1 MRRIHSAVLIA
12 LACASPLAAQQLPDT
27 VALDSLTVTVL
38 RGTVDP
44 RLSPYALTVLGGP
57 ELARGRTPTFFEDAL
72 EAIPGVQ
79 LQNRF
84 NFAQGERLAV
94 RGYGGRAQ
102 FGVRGVKVLIDGVPA
117 TLPDGQTNMDVID
130 LASVGR
136 VEILRGAGSALY
148 GNAAGGVLSFTSRAP
163 ALEAVRPEARAAVGS
178 HGLRTADA
186 SVSGTVGRAGYLVSA
201 GRMDWTGFRPLPRD
215 PPVDSTYGRADRT
228 VVNARLVVP
237 VGTGALRL
245 TALGMDQ
252 FGENPGALTPAI
264 FGTGTN
270 PAVANNVR
278 QRTGE
283 GSSQGQLGASWTGRV
298 RSLDA
303 ETSGWVLHRSTE
315 GPIPATILDLS
326 RNGFGAR
333 VLVRRGGAGARWSW
347 DLGGSVERQRDDRR
361 NFVNDLGNRGVL
373 TLSQVETVT
382 ALGLFAQARVRAAE
396 GLHALAALRGDLFRF
411 RADDRYTTVTDPD
424 DSGTRTMRGVSPS
437 AGLLW
442 EALPERVAL
451 FANVA
456 TSLETPTTTELVNRP
471 EGAGG
476 FNPVLE
482 PTRGVGGEIGVRGAP
497 AAWLR
502 YEVAAYRV
510 HLRDELVPF
519 EVPQTPGRTFY
530 RNAGSSRHTGVEAMV
545 DLRPVPFARLRVSH
559 SRLRARFRDYAVG
572 ANDLSGNRIP
582 GLAPSRWEAV
592 FGLDGGPAY
601 LELSAERVDSIPV
614 NDANTT
620 LTPSH
625 TVLDLRGGL
634 DLQIAGLA
642 LAPFAAVSNLT
653 DERYVS
659 SVVVNAFGNRYFEP
673 GPGRWYQV
681 GLRAGWARR

>member
-1 MRRIHSAVLIA
+1 MRRLLLLL
-12 LACASPLAAQQLPDT
+12 LACAGPLAAQQLPDT
-27 VALDSLTVTVL
+27 IALDSITVTVL

-44 RLSPYALTVLGGP
+44 RLSPYALTVLGNA
-57 ELARGRTPTFFEDAL
+57 ELSRGRSPTFFEDAL

-102 FGVRGVKVLIDGVPA
+102 FGVRGVKVLIDGIPA

-163 ALEAVRPEARAAVGS
+163 APETARPEARAAAGS

-186 SVSGTVGRAGYLVSA
+186 SVSGTVGRTGYLVSA
-201 GRMDWTGFRPLPRD
+201 GRMDWTGFRPRPTD
-215 PPVDSTYGRADRT
+215 PTADSTYGAADRT
-228 VVNARLVVP
+228 VVNARLIVP
-237 VGTGALRL
+237 VGPGALRV

-252 FGENPGALTPAI
+252 FGENPGALTPAL
-264 FGTGTN
+264 FETGTSV
-270 PAVANNVR
+270 AVANNVR

-283 GSSQGQLGASWTGRV
+283 GSSQGQLGASWNGRV
-298 RSLDA
+298 GSLDTEA
-303 ETSGWVLHRSTE
+303 SGWVLHRSTE
-315 GPIPATILDLS
+315 GPIPASILDLS
-326 RNGFGAR
+326 RNGFGLR
-333 VLVRRGGAGARWSW
+333 GLVRAPGSGSDARWSW
-347 DLGGSVERQRDDRR
+347 DVGGSVERQRDDRK
-361 NFVNDLGNRGVL
+361 NFVNDLGSPGAL
-373 TLSQVETVT
+373 TLSQLETVT
-382 ALGLFAQARVRAAE
+382 ALGVFAQLRVRALDR
-396 GLHALAALRGDLFRF
+396 LHGLAALRGDFFRF
-411 RADDRYTTVTDPD
+411 RADDRFTTAADPD

-437 AGLLW
+437 VGLLF
-442 EALPERVAL
+442 EAVPERAAL

-471 EGAGG
+471 TGAGG
-476 FNPVLE
+476 FNPELE
-482 PTRGVGGEIGVRGAP
+482 PTRGVSGEIGVRGALG
-497 AAWLR
+497 ARLR

-519 EVPQTPGRTFY
+519 ELSQPAGRTFY
-530 RNAGSSRHTGVEAMV
+530 RNAGSSRHKGVEAMV
-545 DLRPVPFARLRVSH
+545 DLRPVDGVRVRVSH
-559 SRLRARFRDYAVG
+559 SRLAARFREYVVG
-572 ANDLSGNRIP
+572 TADRSGNRIP
-582 GLAPSRWEAV
+582 GLAPSRWEGV
-592 FGLDGGPAY
+592 LTLERGPAF
-601 LELSAERVDSIPV
+601 LELSGERMDSIAV
-614 NDANTT
+614 NDANTVS
-620 LTPSH
+620 TPSYS
-625 TVLDLRGGL
+625 VLELRGGL
-634 DLQIAGLA
+634 DVRVAGLQ

-681 GLRAGWARR
+681 GLRTGWSGR